1 MISVDLMSRVP
12 VYEQIVKQ
20 VENQILLGTVRPG
33 DKMPSV
39 RGLSVSLSVNPNTVQ
54 KAYTELD
61 RIGITISVPGRGS
74 FIADNALELI
84 SSNSRDKLDKM
95 AEMIRELRMAGISEE
110 EIIKLVKEVY
120 TNND

>member
-95 AEMIRELRMAGISEE
+95 AEMIRELRMAGIAEE
-110 EIIKLVKEVY
+110 EIISIVKEVY
-120 TNND
+120 TSND

>member
-20 VENQILLGTVRPG
+20 VENQILFGTIRPG

-84 SSNSRDKLDKM
+84 SSNSRDKLDEM
-95 AEMIRELRMAGISEE
+95 AEMIRELRMAGIAEE